1 MVYDVIVKKLKL
13 VDVAKRHH
21 RSQAYISTLVKRA
34 SLNEDYLQDLIAVQD
49 EKISKADTVRRVIR
63 ELLEESAFIKSS
75 EMVCKE
81 VKSRT
86 GLEVKERYVLE

>member
-1 MVYDVIVKKLKL
+1 M
-13 VDVAKRHH
+13 R
-21 RSQAYISTLVKRA
+21 
-34 SLNEDYLQDLIAVQD
+34 DLIALQD
-49 EKISKADTVRRVIR
+49 EKVSKSDTVRRVIR

-86 GLEVKERYVLE
+86 GLEVKERYILEQLHDLGLRYKKVKHISFQGNSQKSLVLR